1 MTLGM
6 GTWTVCLWQ
15 GGLVA
20 YATLYMNTYK
30 EVTAHEEDWVRQFSD
45 KCDEW

>member
-1 MTLGM
+1 MRP
-6 GTWTVCLWQ
+6 
-15 GGLVA
+15 
-20 YATLYMNTYK
+20 YMNTYK